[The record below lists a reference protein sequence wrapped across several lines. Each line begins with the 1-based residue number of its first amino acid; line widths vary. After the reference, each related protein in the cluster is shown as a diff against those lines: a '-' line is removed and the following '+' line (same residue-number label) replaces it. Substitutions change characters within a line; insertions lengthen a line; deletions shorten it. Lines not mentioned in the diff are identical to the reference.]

1 MRVAIC
7 DDELIERNN
16 TKEQLETAYKS
27 LDLLVD
33 VYSSGEDLLKV
44 FEQKRYQLIFLDIEM
59 PKMDGITLAKKIR
72 ESDRRVAI
80 CFLTSHVEY
89 ALKGYEAN
97 ALRYLTKPVKAE
109 QLSEIVTY
117 LIEQDSKEKK
127 IMLKDLDDMELV
139 SVNEILYFEAQN
151 QNIRIITAK
160 KEYSRRYNI
169 KDYEEELRAYSFV
182 RCHRSFLVN
191 MAHVTRISKNEIQLD
206 NNESIPLSRTKEKT
220 VKESLITF
228 VKRSAIKWSCFGTS
242 SSS

>member
-1 MRVAIC
+1 MRIAVC
-7 DDELIERNN
+7 DDELTERNN
-16 TKEQLETAYKS
+16 TKKQLETAYRS

-33 VYSSGEDLLKV
+33 VYSSGDDLLRVYEENK
-44 FEQKRYQLIFLDIEM
+44 YQLIFLDIEM

-72 ESDRRVAI
+72 ESDKKVAI

-97 ALRYLTKPVKAE
+97 ALRYLTKPVQAK
-109 QLSEIVTY
+109 QLSEIITY
-117 LIEQDSKEKK
+117 LIEQDAREKK
-127 IMLKDLDDMELV
+127 IMLKYLDDVELV

-160 KEYSRRYNI
+160 REYSRRYNI
-169 KDYEEELRAYSFV
+169 KDYEKELREYSFV

-191 MAHVTRISKNEIQLD
+191 MAHVTRISKNEILLD

-220 VKESLITF
+220 VKEALITF
-228 VKRSAIKWSCFGTS
+228 VKGSAI
-242 SSS
+242 